1 MSEANAYNE
10 KELLMQLHSGSQ
22 EAFSKI
28 YLHYNNGLFN
38 FLLKFTK
45 NPAQTQDFVHDIFLK
60 IWEKR
65 ESLDIKSSFTAYVYR
80 FARNYAINHLK
91 HLAVNEKYLNE
102 TLHRMELG
110 IHHENLID
118 KVQWQQY
125 QLLLQ
130 QALTTLPPS
139 KKQAFELIRTQGM
152 SYAEAAEIMGISRNT
167 LKEHLV
173 LAVKAIKQYLL
184 THGDVALMLMLSIML
199 DNSIFNNT
207 CLG

>member
-1 MSEANAYNE
+1 MSEACAYNE
-10 KELLMQLHSGSQ
+10 QELLMQLHSGSQ
-22 EAFSKI
+22 EAFAKL
-28 YLHYNNGLFN
+28 YLHYHDGLFN

-65 ESLDIKSSFTAYVYR
+65 ASLDIKLSFAAYVYR

-91 HLAVNEKYLNE
+91 QLAVNEKYLKE
-102 TLHRMELG
+102 TLHRIEVG
-110 IHHENLID
+110 IHNENLID

-125 QLLLQ
+125 QSLLQ
-130 QALTTLPPS
+130 QALATLSPS

-152 SYAEAAEIMGISRNT
+152 SYAEAAENMGISKNT

-184 THGDVALMLMLSIML
+184 THGDVALMLSLGIFLDIHLSRYT
-199 DNSIFNNT
+199 SF
-207 CLG
+207 